1 MFPIKKI
8 TFFNLITNLSIL
20 VTTLIS
26 VRAGLIVVA
35 LLFLFEHGDDMI
47 RRTRKTKDACDEI
60 SS

>member
-20 VTTLIS
+20 VTTLIN

-47 RRTRKTKDACDEI
+47 RRTRKPKDACNEI
-60 SS
+60 NS